1 MVCLFLQVDRL
12 SFPCGC
18 SKDGCSN
25 PVGRIEFNPIRVR
38 THFIHTV
45 MRLEMDR
52 KREQITQMCA
62 PRTSA
67 CDYPQS
73 GCDGDVTTQE
83 EAETE
88 DACHGV
94 GDTQE
99 DMDACNT
106 EGNSSNG
113 KNVDLSQTCTD
124 KDNETETTES
134 SETNSSQSVT
144 SNNSLKPRKSCLKR
158 IHSESKNGQ
167 DVTQFNSNDR
177 GSCRDCGNTDVTEML
192 MAGAHFVD
200 STTTLEMEPI
210 TPSQTKVV
218 DCTNSTP
225 PEVGSADNVDTSSP
239 QHSGD
244 NTQPQQHF
252 QQVHLMH

>member
-1 MVCLFLQVDRL
+1 
-12 SFPCGC
+12 
-18 SKDGCSN
+18 
-25 PVGRIEFNPIRVR
+25 
-38 THFIHTV
+38 

-94 GDTQE
+94 GDTQK

-177 GSCRDCGNTDVTEML
+177 GSCRTVEILTWRKCWWLEPTSWTVRPHWRWNQSYHLKRRSWTAPISHRLKLAQQIMLTRAPHNTV
-192 MAGAHFVD
+192 V
-200 STTTLEMEPI
+200 TTLNH
-210 TPSQTKVV
+210 S
-218 DCTNSTP
+218 STF
-225 PEVGSADNVDTSSP
+225 NRYT
-239 QHSGD
+239 
-244 NTQPQQHF
+244 
-252 QQVHLMH
+252 

>member
-1 MVCLFLQVDRL
+1 MKLKLQ
-12 SFPCGC
+12 
-18 SKDGCSN
+18 K
-25 PVGRIEFNPIRVR
+25 VR
-38 THFIHTV
+38 KPTV
-45 MRLEMDR
+45 
-52 KREQITQMCA
+52 A
-62 PRTSA
+62 S
-67 CDYPQS
+67 
-73 GCDGDVTTQE
+73 
-83 EAETE
+83 
-88 DACHGV
+88 
-94 GDTQE
+94 
-99 DMDACNT
+99 
-106 EGNSSNG
+106 
-113 KNVDLSQTCTD
+113 
-124 KDNETETTES
+124 
-134 SETNSSQSVT
+134 SVT

-210 TPSQTKVV
+210 IPSQTKVV

-225 PEVGSADNVDTSSP
+225 GEVGSADNVDTSSP

-252 QQVHLMH
+252 QQVQLMHLYLMNEWAHFNLQNGNSHDSEIATKYSIF

>member
-1 MVCLFLQVDRL
+1 MFLQVDRL

-99 DMDACNT
+99 DMDAFNT

-210 TPSQTKVV
+210 IPSQTKVV